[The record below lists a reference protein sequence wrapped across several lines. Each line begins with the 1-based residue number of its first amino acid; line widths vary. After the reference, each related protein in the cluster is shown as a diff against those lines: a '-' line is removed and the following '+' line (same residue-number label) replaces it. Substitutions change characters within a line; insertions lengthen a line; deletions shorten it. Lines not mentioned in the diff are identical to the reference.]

1 MMTKE
6 HRFRVRVQDHPL
18 LDFSLCLLKE
28 PCQTVQLN
36 DLVHRIYLHTKN
48 EIQNL
53 KDYDITMKRNHVSYR
68 IQDDIDLQNALNST
82 ATHVEIEL
90 HKKIQHQP
98 ICLAQPTYH
107 YHRKDSGISLS
118 DEPLDIK
125 KPSNPINLPRLST
138 IIESIPPFYP
148 SPYCKK
154 RRMTSPTLLL
164 PNETPFTCQH
174 VMDPAT
180 GRVCR
185 QAFRRSYDLSRHQMI
200 HLKNRPFFY
209 CSDCD
214 RKFTRLDALRRHE
227 RIQGHSCNNK
237 K

>member
-6 HRFRVRVQDHPL
+6 HRFRVRVQDQPL

-28 PCQTVQLN
+28 PYQTVQLN

-53 KDYDITMKRNHVSYR
+53 KDYDITMKRNNVSYR

-82 ATHVEIEL
+82 TTNFEIEL

-125 KPSNPINLPRLST
+125 KPSSPINLPRLST

-164 PNETPFTCQH
+164 HNETPFTCL
-174 VMDPAT
+174 T
-180 GRVCR
+180 I
-185 QAFRRSYDLSRHQMI
+185 Y
-200 HLKNRPFFY
+200 
-209 CSDCD
+209 
-214 RKFTRLDALRRHE
+214 
-227 RIQGHSCNNK
+227 QGIK
-237 K
+237 